1 MCIPAPGLTIGLPV
15 DGTLVEG
22 HDVLC
27 ECSSLVREDVFD
39 LAQLLVERGGPGLG
53 RRVTLGIVHLPVPVY
68 VETVPQANDL
78 HTAPK
83 TQEKKKEREGERNAI
98 NSH

>member
-1 MCIPAPGLTIGLPV
+1 MCIPAPGLTIGLSV
-15 DGTLVEG
+15 DGALVEG

-27 ECSSLVREDVFD
+27 ECSGLVREDVFD

-83 TQEKKKEREGERNAI
+83 TQEKKKEREGERKI
-98 NSH
+98 IMK